1 MLRQIHAGVIGPGR
15 LASWLQSGVIRG
27 RRVPSAPDVRG
38 EPALPR
44 ELPPGRAGWRS
55 DRHPERKVRAAPPDQ
70 EIEPYELSLRDLGDA
85 DRQAWGARV
94 LQQLD
99 ALTGGH
105 VRETVFLAGRDY
117 RDVLTPYLHARGIST
132 RVHPRWRAI
141 TAAAFGA
148 QATDPVSQSYEN
160 SAVSLTSE

>member
-1 MLRQIHAGVIGPGR
+1 MYEASPLFRESYR
-15 LASWLQSGVIRG
+15 LAEQDGGPIAIL
-27 RRVPSAPDVRG
+27 SAKYG
-38 EPALPR
+38 L
-44 ELPPGRAGWRS
+44 L
-55 DRHPERKVRAAPPDQ
+55 PPDQ

-105 VRETVFLAGRDY
+105 VREIVFLAGRDY